1 MVAMG
6 DEGWRLSDAWI
17 FVSLVI
23 AGGAGRHRRS
33 ASTRRP
39 EGVRLA
45 DVLST
50 ADHLRRAIPGRQEVE
65 VAVQRLAGAGLIS
78 VTDGWFQLTPAGE
91 HLWRTRPQGGLAAAV
106 ETMRGVLS
114 RRHTPGAADWV
125 LGEDDHARAV
135 QEYSA
140 RLVPAPRRSPEANP
154 R

>member
-1 MVAMG
+1 MT
-6 DEGWRLSDAWI
+6 DDGWRWADAWI

-50 ADHLRRAIPGRQEVE
+50 ADHLNRSIPDRHDVQA
-65 VAVQRLAGAGLIS
+65 AVRRLAGAGLIS
-78 VTDGWFQLTPAGE
+78 VTDGWFRVTAAGE
-91 HLWRTRPQGGLAAAV
+91 HLWRTRPRSGLTTTV
-106 ETMRGVLS
+106 DIVHGVLS
-114 RRHTPGAADWV
+114 RRHAPGAADWA
-125 LGEDDHARAV
+125 LDDDEHAAAV
-135 QEYSA
+135 HEYAA
-140 RLVPAPRRSPEANP
+140 RFTTPAPRRSLDSG